1 MGLPIC
7 ENDMA
12 EKQLK
17 MYILVRE
24 SIPLGLGVNS
34 VGHTAL
40 ATYLR
45 FKDDPETQA
54 WVTSRHFKKVTC
66 VVSDEEFER
75 AKTFEDCVVMTENA
89 IGDAEVALGFK
100 PRERWPGFFRALR
113 LFGSHLSLQEKHD

>member
-1 MGLPIC
+1 MPTF
-7 ENDMA
+7 ENDMT

-17 MYILVRE
+17 MYVLVKE
-24 SIPLGLGVNS
+24 SIPIGLGVNS

-45 FKDDPETQA
+45 FKDDPETRA

-75 AKTFEDCVVMTENA
+75 AKSFEDA
-89 IGDAEVALGFK
+89 IGDAEVALGFR
-100 PRERWPGFFRALR
+100 PRERWPGFFRTLR
-113 LFGSHLSLQEKHD
+113 LFGSHLKRLEGDVI